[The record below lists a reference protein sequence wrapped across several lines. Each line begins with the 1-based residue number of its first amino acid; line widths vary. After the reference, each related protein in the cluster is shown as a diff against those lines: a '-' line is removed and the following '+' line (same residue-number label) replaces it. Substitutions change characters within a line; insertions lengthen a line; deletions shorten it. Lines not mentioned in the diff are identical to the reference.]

1 MTWTLTPRQA
11 EILTAT
17 IETGSIKGAA
27 VALGVSYHYAR
38 VTTNQARQ
46 ATPFT
51 SNLALLLHWD
61 RLLRV
66 HAELPIRTERARAVL
81 PDGTP
86 VMDALRQACRKA
98 GGARLT
104 EIRKATGLT
113 GKGASDRL
121 DKLIAAGHVSRT
133 ENPPRYYLKGQR

>member
-1 MTWTLTPRQA
+1 
-11 EILTAT
+11 
-17 IETGSIKGAA
+17 
-27 VALGVSYHYAR
+27 
-38 VTTNQARQ
+38 
-46 ATPFT
+46 
-51 SNLALLLHWD
+51 LHWD
-61 RLLRV
+61 RLLRDR
-66 HAELPIRTERARAVL
+66 AELPIRTERAARAVL

-121 DKLIAAGHVSRT
+121 DKLIAAGCVSRT